1 MFLPPFD
8 DFADPRRLVDLAIAA
23 EESGWDGF
31 FLWDHVL
38 RWPGHEGRVGDL
50 DGAGGGRGAD
60 KPHPYRSAHHPD
72 CPQMAPQIRAGGR

>member
-23 EESGWDGF
+23 EESDWDGF

-38 RWPGHEGRVGDL
+38 RWFQRAGATWALWHFFPPAPADDIMKAV
-50 DGAGGGRGAD
+50 GAG
-60 KPHPYRSAHHPD
+60 
-72 CPQMAPQIRAGGR
+72 PQARAG